1 MLKLFFVQAFLLR
14 LFWHHH
20 WNPTALQIGT
30 FFDRAVTIKMKY
42 TYILPVVDQL
52 QRKLEQLQHLTLLRK
67 NLHFQLLLSV
77 GKQAYYSA
85 GHIKAKVRISQNMM
99 ISHSQQQGSE
109 KWCERAKL
117 FISDDDMWEMWKKG
131 NLSGGSLACRCLY
144 TTYLLVLK
152 YSPTPELL
160 GRLEIIYQQQK
171 YSFEKPILKSAKRL
185 LL

>member
-20 WNPTALQIGT
+20 WNPTALQIGR
-30 FFDRAVTIKMKY
+30 FFDRTVTIKVKY
-42 TYILPVVDQL
+42 TYILLVVDQL
-52 QRKLEQLQHLTLLRK
+52 QRKLELQHLTLLRK

-77 GKQAYYSA
+77 GKQAYYSRA
-85 GHIKAKVRISQNMM
+85 YQGKSANFAKHDDFSFTAARIWEVMWESKTFHIRWWYVRNVEKRELIRFPCLSLYYVLTSAKVFP
-99 ISHSQQQGSE
+99 
-109 KWCERAKL
+109 K
-117 FISDDDMWEMWKKG
+117 
-131 NLSGGSLACRCLY
+131 
-144 TTYLLVLK
+144 
-152 YSPTPELL
+152 PELL